1 MQFFLKFLMFNLL
14 LCGSWPVLKSNPL
27 AGGKSLLQT
36 VLNVHG
42 EQNSPS
48 GEYLFSLWYLE
59 KRTEVVLNFF
69 GPACPHV
76 IQVLVAVR

>member
-1 MQFFLKFLMFNLL
+1 MFNLL

-48 GEYLFSLWYLE
+48 GGVPVLP
-59 KRTEVVLNFF
+59 VVSGGEDRG
-69 GPACPHV
+69 GP
-76 IQVLVAVR
+76 